1 MVGEASIS
9 LATLCFGTSMNGNN
23 GYSNTDVLYI
33 AFPGSDAVPGANGAA
48 WAADNVSTFENSLQS
63 LGNKLISRIGG
74 SSTTPTTTAQPTTTS
89 TPTCSW
95 AGHCAGTYLQL
106 CCFYA
111 SRLIMLQ
118 VHHVAPP
125 TTAPMT

>member
-33 AFPGSDAVPGANGAA
+33 AFPGSEAVPGANGAA
-48 WAADNVSTFENSLQS
+48 WAADNVSKFESSLQT
-63 LGNKLISRIGG
+63 LGNKLIARIGG
-74 SSTTPTTTAQPTTTS
+74 SSTTPTTTAQPTTQPT
-89 TPTCSW
+89 TPPTCSW

-111 SRLIMLQ
+111 STLMI
-118 VHHVAPP
+118 
-125 TTAPMT
+125 